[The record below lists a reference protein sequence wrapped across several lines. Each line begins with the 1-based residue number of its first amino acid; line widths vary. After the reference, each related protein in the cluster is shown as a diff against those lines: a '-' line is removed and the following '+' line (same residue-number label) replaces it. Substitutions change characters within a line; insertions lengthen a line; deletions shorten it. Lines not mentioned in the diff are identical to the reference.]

1 MCNFLNSRIFFSLQE
16 GLDQTPSQCWKG
28 IIPQLFSRLN
38 HPVKVVRNRISD
50 LLCRIASDFPNLV
63 IFPAVVGSV
72 ASETVK
78 VSKMVGSNEEE
89 NQLGDDEDGLDDDQT
104 PEMQSA
110 HEKIVHVMA
119 STIPE
124 SVDHVK
130 ILVSELQRTSIL
142 WDELWFGTIQQY
154 QHEVMKKI
162 KKMEEEIEKLQRN
175 SSLSDDE
182 KKELVMFSFP
192 IRAWNIIT
200 WSNSFF

>member
-1 MCNFLNSRIFFSLQE
+1 LQDSLQE

-78 VSKMVGSNEEE
+78 VSKMVGSKEDRVDQLDDDEEDE
-89 NQLGDDEDGLDDDQT
+89 LGDDHDQT
-104 PEMQSA
+104 PEIMQSA

-142 WDELWFGTIQQY
+142 C
-154 QHEVMKKI
+154 V
-162 KKMEEEIEKLQRN
+162 
-175 SSLSDDE
+175 
-182 KKELVMFSFP
+182 
-192 IRAWNIIT
+192 
-200 WSNSFF
+200 